1 MKKKTLIIV
10 ISIVVVLLIVAG
22 VLTYLALGT
31 DVFKTEKELFA
42 KYSSQVIT
50 EDEFFPKAIKDYAT
64 KKEMV
69 AYESN
74 GTLSAD
80 TEIKGDSTSDTT
92 LQEIQSVIGYGN
104 NTNIT
109 FNGKVD
115 KTNRKVEESF
125 VVNYTDNVNFPF
137 TFKQDG
143 DRYGLLV
150 NGISATNY
158 VAVDNNNIP
167 GLLQALGISEV
178 QGVPNKIEMPN
189 IETLNLSEEEKA
201 HIKEA
206 YITPMFE
213 NLTEDKFTKIKNDDG
228 SVSYELN
235 ITAEDLKN
243 ILSQMLQTLSED
255 TSMIDK
261 INSIYTEM
269 REELNAV
276 ESQIGLSYE
285 ASYYGATTNS
295 IDSTGNSVITPE
307 SILSAKSDLDSETW
321 SGNIRI
327 NVTEKSR
334 ETNKL
339 TVELIGFDESSTTET
354 STSTTDV
361 APEGQDSILFEIS
374 KGASNPSNSSY
385 GYTITGTYNGTTYVT
400 SNINFADLNTNN
412 PKENITF
419 TLGDPYYLT
428 TTFTYDKN
436 ITFGNTVTLNGF
448 DDATTVVLNNYQ
460 SNQLLPFL
468 IQYSSSVVQLN
479 TNQMTQ
485 IGYPSELVNPL
496 LLWFAAPSTSLNH
509 IGTASD
515 NLTSTSLS
523 DKETDAFNAQFIG
536 YEGNRSGVEAKTLVD
551 TVKQHNLVATDNADK
566 IQVLTV
572 AGNSIVNTSEVSISN
587 TDQEYLDTV
596 NASLQTAST
605 YNISFGYDSTTNKIT
620 TIYIT
625 SLTNGPEISDETATN
640 TASPET
646 TTGTNLG
653 NNTLL

>member
-50 EDEFFPKAIKDYAT
+50 EDEFFPKSIKDYAT

-285 ASYYGATTNS
+285 SSYYGATTNS

-339 TVELIGFDESSTTET
+339 TIELIGFDESSTTET
-354 STSTTDV
+354 NTSTTDV

-419 TLGDPYYLT
+419 TLGDPNYLT